1 LRLQADLNSVEG
13 IFNDF
18 ADDAGDLATDFVE
31 YTCSNED
38 VGALTEPNTMS
49 FSASNP

>member
-1 LRLQADLNSVEG
+1 LRLQADLNGVEG

-18 ADDAGDLATDFVE
+18 ADDASDLGIDFIE
-31 YTCSNED
+31 YMGSNED
-38 VGALTEPNTMS
+38 VSALTEPNTMS